1 MADEADA
8 AAAFD
13 GSLLLSPGGDGGTPG
28 PNGSQ
33 PPRAEGS
40 PDAMSLDA
48 EAGVQDADRGTL
60 TDVVEGDA
68 ADIADA
74 ITHE

>member
-1 MADEADA
+1 MVAEADA

-13 GSLLLSPGGDGGTPG
+13 GSLILSPGGDGGSPG

-33 PPRAEGS
+33 PPRAGS
-40 PDAMSLDA
+40 ADAMSLDA
-48 EAGVQDADRGTL
+48 EAGLQDSNGGTL
-60 TDVVEGDA
+60 TDAFEGDA
-68 ADIADA
+68 ADAAEA